1 MIARLNFIRLFIL
14 LTILSVVLSAQP
26 RYEKTNSAPGEFA
39 RLGFGARGIAM
50 GNAISAYKTNF
61 PISFYNPA
69 LAGFQSGNLLN
80 AGYTF
85 LSLDRSVNYLSFGR
99 KFEFYSAKDSALPG
113 RKPRATAGFAFGI
126 INSGVDEIDGRD
138 NHGFKTKTLSTSENL
153 LFISLSNRFSDRFAA
168 GLNAKLY
175 YYKLYED
182 VSATSLAFDVG
193 ILYNYSQNLSF
204 SFTLSDLNAAYRWDT
219 SPIYSQEGSIT
230 DEKFPTT
237 KKLGIAFSMPELR
250 LDIAGEFE
258 WNNLER
264 KLVRVGAEFKLY
276 ENLFILAGLDKIHFY
291 NRDEMPVPSLGIS
304 YMHTINPV
312 NVGFDYAFSY
322 EQFSLTT
329 RHLINLKILF

>member
-1 MIARLNFIRLFIL
+1 MTSRSLFIFFVISIS
-14 LTILSVVLSAQP
+14 ILSVDLSAQP
-26 RYEKTNSAPGEFA
+26 KYEKTNSAPGDFA
-39 RLGFGARGIAM
+39 RIGFGARGVAM
-50 GNAISAYKTNF
+50 GNAISAYRANY
-61 PISFYNPA
+61 PVSFYNPA
-69 LAGFQSGNLLN
+69 LAGYQSGNLLN

-99 KFEFYSAKDSALPG
+99 KFEFYSAKDSALPVK
-113 RKPRATAGFAFGI
+113 KPRATAGFAFGI
-126 INSGVDEIDGRD
+126 INSGVSEIDGRD

-153 LFISLSNRFSDRFAA
+153 LFISLSNRFSDKFAA

-193 ILYNYSQNLSF
+193 ILYNYSQNLSI
-204 SFTLSDLNAAYRWDT
+204 SFTLSDLNASYRWDT

-237 KKLGIAFSMPELR
+237 KKLGFSYAITER
-250 LDIAGEFE
+250 GLDIAGEFE

-264 KLVRVGAEFKLY
+264 KLVRFGAEYKLY
-276 ENLFILAGLDKIHFY
+276 ENFHLLAGLDKIHFY
-291 NRDEMPVPSLGIS
+291 NRDEMPVPSVGVS
-304 YMHTINPV
+304 YLHLMSPV